1 MDRLRSEWANT
12 SAKSR
17 IIVGIGLGIV
27 IIFAAL
33 SITGVLDFAPVQTG
47 VTSVKKG

>member
-17 IIVGIGLGIV
+17 LVLGVLLGAV

-33 SITGVLDFAPVQTG
+33 SLTGVIDFAPVQTG
-47 VTSVKKG
+47 VTEIKK